1 MSEVRGSSQKY
12 QSVMAQER
20 LGGATP
26 TPKQEARGGGREE
39 LPHTPKPKAR
49 GGSQENQ
56 PHTQGAM
63 AARAQEGLEEISHLE
78 GQEGQR

>member
-26 TPKQEARGGGREE
+26 TPKQEARGGGWEE
-39 LPHTPKPKAR
+39 LPHTPTSKAR
-49 GGSQENQ
+49 GGGREDQ
-56 PHTQGAM
+56 PH
-63 AARAQEGLEEISHLE
+63 I
-78 GQEGQR
+78 

>member
-1 MSEVRGSSQKY
+1 MPDCDGAGTAERRYPTTEVRGSNQKY

-39 LPHTPKPKAR
+39 LPHTPTSKAR
-49 GGSQENQ
+49 GGGRED
-56 PHTQGAM
+56 
-63 AARAQEGLEEISHLE
+63 
-78 GQEGQR
+78 